1 MYPISDFERLP
12 LSLRN
17 QVRLDVDMANVL
29 PWECYGIERRIGTTS
44 KGERFPY
51 YAEVGTAS
59 TMCLEDLGNEFFG
72 NELQKVN
79 VSRPDSVF
87 RFCEKYG
94 LPVAAGYDGAQ
105 RLAWYRLRHDNRAHP
120 FIPVLETTDLYV
132 SDYIADTVAP
142 VALGHEEDVSSGF
155 TPYLLSEEA
164 RRICLED
171 KQVVGAISEAEAIQT
186 IRAMQ
191 TATALLTAVGMA
203 TQEPDVWGA
212 SAISEYLQSRS
223 HMAQNGLDFFIGS
236 SEDSLLK
243 GFRFMPYDMRIN
255 RDERFREMVQD
266 GEDAGFNTRAAY
278 TSTLATGIVLSA
290 NECMHFLESS
300 VRGYAAPVSMQRLG
314 FSERERKDGAS
325 VWERIRDALTLRSE
339 YAELFG
345 SQQGTLSAAI
355 IAQFASVYNDEA
367 EWRVCQNCGRIF
379 KKYREEKS
387 GTTIHKTR
395 FCKRSCANQYSKKR
409 SEGLITEQSV

>member
-1 MYPISDFERLP
+1 MRPISDFDHLP

-29 PWECYGIERRIGTTS
+29 PWERYGIERRIGTTS

-59 TMCLEDLGNEFFG
+59 MMRLEDLGNEFFG

-105 RLAWYRLRHDNRAHP
+105 RLAWYRLRHDNRSHP
-120 FIPVLETTDLYV
+120 FIPIDEATSLYV
-132 SDYIADTVAP
+132 SDYIADAVTP
-142 VALGHEEDVSSGF
+142 VAFGHEEDVASGW

-164 RRICLED
+164 RRICLEE
-171 KQVVGAISEAEAIQT
+171 KSVVGAISEAEIIQT

-223 HMAQNGLDFFIGS
+223 HMAQNGLNFFLES
-236 SEDSLLK
+236 SRDALLK
-243 GFRFMPYDMRIN
+243 GSRFMTYDMRMS
-255 RDERFREMVQD
+255 RDEQFRELVQD
-266 GEDAGFNTRAAY
+266 GEKAGFNTRVAY
-278 TSTLATGIVLSA
+278 TDALATEIVLSA

-300 VRGYAAPVSMQRLG
+300 IRGYAAPISMQRLG
-314 FSERERKDGAS
+314 FSEREYEEGTGI
-325 VWERIRDALTLRSE
+325 WEKIRDAIALRSE
-339 YAELFG
+339 CAELFE
-345 SQQGTLSAAI
+345 SRQGTLPAAI

-379 KKYREEKS
+379 KKYREERP
-387 GTTIHKTR
+387 GMTIHKTR

-409 SEGLITEQSV
+409 SEGLITEHSV